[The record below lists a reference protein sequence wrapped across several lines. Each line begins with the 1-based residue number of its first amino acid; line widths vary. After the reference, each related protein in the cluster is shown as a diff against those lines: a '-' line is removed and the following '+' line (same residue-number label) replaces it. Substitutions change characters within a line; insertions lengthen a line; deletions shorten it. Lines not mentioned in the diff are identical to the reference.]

1 MPKTIL
7 VIAALIAAAGIT
19 TYAVS
24 SGVTATP
31 SSTPT
36 TASASSVTHTC
47 PMCGGDFAQPGS
59 CPKCGMALT
68 PKGKDSSTRPAK
80 DGC

>member
-24 SGVTATP
+24 SGATATP
-31 SSTPT
+31 PSAPT
-36 TASASSVTHTC
+36 AASAPSVAHTC

-59 CPKCGMALT
+59 CPRCGMALT
-68 PKGKDSSTRPAK
+68 PKGKNSATKPAK